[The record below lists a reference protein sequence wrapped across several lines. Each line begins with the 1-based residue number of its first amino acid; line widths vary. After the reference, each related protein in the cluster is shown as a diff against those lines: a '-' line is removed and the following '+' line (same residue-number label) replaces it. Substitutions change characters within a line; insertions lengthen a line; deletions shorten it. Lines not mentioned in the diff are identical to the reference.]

1 MRMVI
6 SALQKCWLLFK
17 AQNLKEGSDFETDEG
32 PLRKHRRLNWNHWTA
47 VSSVVNMDRIRRE
60 GEALRSRDGLK
71 SNLLTRDVGILCS
84 DLVPVN
90 DKCVM
95 VGTTGIA
102 ALKAKY
108 GDDFTN
114 FEIIQDIGYSSESS
128 THLSGDDGVGVG
140 GDRYF
145 NIRVYNYNTN
155 KTPSKSFSSLKEE
168 LENSNCGK
176 LENLGSS
183 LGSSSAGTSF
193 NDSGFGT
200 TDLAVGDTV
209 DTSLSMHQF
218 ADPSEECVGLGEE
231 ELYGLEDESD
241 YLEAVLE
248 TCMDFGPEG
257 GEEECSKLEASDELH
272 FTLSGI
278 ESDDAADNF
287 HNRSSFTTSAQVFY
301 KMISVDSDNGE
312 LCLHT
317 GDTGNIDDKNVQ
329 KFDSSTELECQTELP
344 CLQKTTTNASSS
356 AEGFSVSRKERKF
369 SSSDSEQETYKLP
382 LYTNSPGEWWK
393 ISSRPKKI
401 LSSTPIRHLPD
412 ILEPNTSYK
421 QGLKRKRDR
430 DTTVIA
436 SSWKSSG
443 RMTNRVRSWLNR
455 CSNSIPSD
463 STFQRKSLFRDGH
476 SSGDDCNQGP
486 RQVHVGE
493 DLSSCDASCEYTS
506 SSADEATSFS
516 SSSYFFEEDS
526 FQQKGR
532 LDSYSMEGS
541 FETVIREQC
550 AHLMT
555 DSETAQTSQL
565 PPSPPAT
572 TTCSTSCGCCKR
584 SFRKYHAKRKF
595 HLKTSSEGDLRTHAT
610 CKTGSFHRFNSGPRN
625 ILSVDSKKKDK
636 RYNPLPDMKSHLSSS
651 LPDVLRR
658 HSHSSDDDFK
668 VSSDYRNEMKTKC
681 CDPYCHHGIPGS
693 RNQSSSSDV
702 GKRRRRR
709 SRKKSSSSNRSSRSV
724 LHSGDSVRH
733 RSRTLTGGTT
743 TIVSLCGSRRRHF
756 SQRSD
761 FFGDSEANVRSEH
774 EIRLSDEKI
783 SAAEDVD
790 CKDLNIE
797 LEDRNIKRRD
807 SSSLLSPVE
816 SDVVLTQLEE
826 QSTVSDQ
833 VWDGY
838 QDMPYLSEAYS
849 ETTVD
854 EDAIRKLIEFG
865 DDYGS
870 AIGQPMRLLDVA
882 DGNNNKTEI
891 SKLPSKKTSKTLS
904 LPPSQRQSSLSNDS
918 DSDSED
924 LHHVIE
930 ETAKALQFARGTL
943 KRRQSGDFLSSAEY
957 AELLATCGTHLRC
970 LQTICERIEIDG
982 KESNFPSCDLKRLHD
997 LIEEWD
1003 ILQKSTIMYEKSQDH
1018 VQEKYVKAKENIDAL
1033 FHMMSELSSD
1043 IDSETKN
1050 FNSWEDVQKDISKLQ
1065 MALMTLQETKEK
1077 LRIVNLQVH
1086 RFMTEYG
1093 NSRSYKDRSL
1103 KDDVTELYRQW
1114 EDIYEQNGNQL
1125 TELEN
1130 FSKKWKE
1137 YNEKYKNLRC
1147 KLEEA
1152 EMNSVEKNCDK
1163 TCLIIEE
1170 ESSLNLQKGLKEL
1183 QYDAIFLKSVL
1194 KDGPLWKTV
1203 EKDLRVLEER
1213 IEKEAHKI
1221 PASRSVD
1228 HPNSS
1233 VSVEDGA
1240 DDHFEDALQSES
1252 YETCDDATDFK
1263 MAADH
1268 LPDSSMEDVNV
1279 TSSRPSRFWR
1289 VIRVAVPVH
1298 FALVLLYCIAWYLE
1312 PNCCDMLN
1320 NFNFSLTPQFRY
1332 IHGPPPV

>member
-1 MRMVI
+1 MRPDI
-6 SALQKCWLLFK
+6 SWKLLDSRNNDLWTLNDTDAATCYPESACRDRMYENNAEIFNHRQSILFLLK
-17 AQNLKEGSDFETDEG
+17 AQNLKEGSDLETDEG
-32 PLRKHRRLNWNHWTA
+32 PLRKHRRLNWDHWTPVTA
-47 VSSVVNMDRIRRE
+47 VVNMDRIRRE
-60 GEALRSRDGLK
+60 GEALRSREGLK

-128 THLSGDDGVGVG
+128 THLSGDDGSGVG

-168 LENSNCGK
+168 LENSNCRK

-200 TDLAVGDTV
+200 ADLAGGDTV
-209 DTSLSMHQF
+209 DTSHSMHQF
-218 ADPSEECVGLGEE
+218 ADPSEECVGLDEE

-257 GEEECSKLEASDELH
+257 GEEESSKLEASDELH

-278 ESDDAADNF
+278 DSDDATDNF

-312 LCLHT
+312 LDIQT
-317 GDTGNIDDKNVQ
+317 GDTGNIDDKNVK

-344 CLQKTTTNASSS
+344 CLQKTPTHANSS
-356 AEGFSVSRKERKF
+356 AEGLSTSQKERKF
-369 SSSDSEQETYKLP
+369 SSSDSEQETFKSP
-382 LYTNSPGEWWK
+382 LYSNSPGEWWK
-393 ISSRPKKI
+393 TSSRPKKI

-412 ILEPNTSYK
+412 TLEPNTINM
-421 QGLKRKRDR
+421 QGPKRKRDR
-430 DTTVIA
+430 EITDIA

-443 RMTNRVRSWLNR
+443 RMTNRVRSWLKR
-455 CSNSIPSD
+455 CSNIPSD
-463 STFQRKSLFRDGH
+463 STFQRKSSFRDGH

-486 RQVHVGE
+486 RQAHVGE

-550 AHLMT
+550 TLLMT

-565 PPSPPAT
+565 LPSPPAT
-572 TTCSTSCGCCKR
+572 TTCSTICGCCKKN
-584 SFRKYHAKRKF
+584 FGKYHAKREF
-595 HLKTSSEGDLRTHAT
+595 HLKTSSDGDIRTHAT

-625 ILSVDSKKKDK
+625 ILSTDQKKKEK
-636 RYNPLPDMKSHLSSS
+636 GCHHVPDMKSHLSSS
-651 LPDVLRR
+651 LPNVLRR

-668 VSSDYRNEMKTKC
+668 GSSVCRNGMKTKC
-681 CDPYCHHGIPGS
+681 LDPYCQHGIPGS
-693 RNQSSSSDV
+693 RNLSSSSDV
-702 GKRRRRR
+702 GRRRRRR

-743 TIVSLCGSRRRHF
+743 TTVSLCGSRRRHF

-761 FFGDSEANVRSEH
+761 FFGDSEANVRSEN

-790 CKDLNIE
+790 CKELNIE
-797 LEDRNIKRRD
+797 LEDRNITRRD

-838 QDMPYLSEAYS
+838 QAQG
-849 ETTVD
+849 
-854 EDAIRKLIEFG
+854 F
-865 DDYGS
+865 
-870 AIGQPMRLLDVA
+870 
-882 DGNNNKTEI
+882 
-891 SKLPSKKTSKTLS
+891 
-904 LPPSQRQSSLSNDS
+904 
-918 DSDSED
+918 
-924 LHHVIE
+924 
-930 ETAKALQFARGTL
+930 
-943 KRRQSGDFLSSAEY
+943 
-957 AELLATCGTHLRC
+957 
-970 LQTICERIEIDG
+970 
-982 KESNFPSCDLKRLHD
+982 
-997 LIEEWD
+997 
-1003 ILQKSTIMYEKSQDH
+1003 
-1018 VQEKYVKAKENIDAL
+1018 
-1033 FHMMSELSSD
+1033 
-1043 IDSETKN
+1043 
-1050 FNSWEDVQKDISKLQ
+1050 
-1065 MALMTLQETKEK
+1065 
-1077 LRIVNLQVH
+1077 
-1086 RFMTEYG
+1086 
-1093 NSRSYKDRSL
+1093 
-1103 KDDVTELYRQW
+1103 
-1114 EDIYEQNGNQL
+1114 
-1125 TELEN
+1125 
-1130 FSKKWKE
+1130 
-1137 YNEKYKNLRC
+1137 
-1147 KLEEA
+1147 
-1152 EMNSVEKNCDK
+1152 
-1163 TCLIIEE
+1163 
-1170 ESSLNLQKGLKEL
+1170 
-1183 QYDAIFLKSVL
+1183 
-1194 KDGPLWKTV
+1194 
-1203 EKDLRVLEER
+1203 
-1213 IEKEAHKI
+1213 
-1221 PASRSVD
+1221 
-1228 HPNSS
+1228 
-1233 VSVEDGA
+1233 
-1240 DDHFEDALQSES
+1240 
-1252 YETCDDATDFK
+1252 
-1263 MAADH
+1263 
-1268 LPDSSMEDVNV
+1268 
-1279 TSSRPSRFWR
+1279 
-1289 VIRVAVPVH
+1289 
-1298 FALVLLYCIAWYLE
+1298 
-1312 PNCCDMLN
+1312 
-1320 NFNFSLTPQFRY
+1320 
-1332 IHGPPPV
+1332 